1 MDEVENVFAELDALL
16 SEFRTFLETDDTVQD
31 IKSAVDALAQIV
43 PPIGD
48 ILNRLKTI
56 FEELRNEIQNIN
68 LDDIPE
74 VDVNQIVE
82 FAGKVK
88 DTLQT
93 ARSFIPSQE
102 ENIDTVIDSAD
113 LIASVPTLTEDLKT
127 SILESLNAIIA
138 LLTTS

>member
-1 MDEVENVFAELDALL
+1 MDEVENVFTELDTLL
-16 SEFRTFLETDDTVQD
+16 SDFRTFLETDNTVQD
-31 IKSAVDALAQIV
+31 VKSAVDALAQIV
-43 PPIGD
+43 PPIAD
-48 ILNRLKTI
+48 ILNRLKII
-56 FEELRNEIQNIN
+56 FEVLRTEIQNIN
-68 LDDIPE
+68 LDDIPG

-93 ARSFIPSQE
+93 AKSLIPSQG

-113 LIASVPTLTEDLKT
+113 LIASVPNLTEDLKT
-127 SILESLNAIIA
+127 SILVSLDAIID

>member
-16 SEFRTFLETDDTVQD
+16 SEFRTFLETDTTVQD
-31 IKSAVDALAQIV
+31 IKSAVDALAQV
-43 PPIGD
+43 LPPIAD

-56 FEELRNEIQNIN
+56 FEVLRIEINNIN
-68 LDDIPE
+68 LDDIPD

-82 FAGKVK
+82 FASKVK

-93 ARSFIPSQE
+93 AKSLIPSQQ

-113 LIASVPTLTEDLKT
+113 LIASVPELTDALKIN
-127 SILESLNAIIA
+127 ILDSLDAIID